1 MIIVTSHHNSSMAAV
16 HGNFPAAAMMTPGW
30 EIPVDISKC
39 HSEDFVDCIS
49 NYIIWGWV
57 KTLLISILMGWTSIY
72 QLFWGSLGARVLTNS
87 HIIFQYIPWI
97 LMVSLWVC
105 WFFGHRKTG
114 RKMMNIQT
122 HGFARFEKKTFCVS
136 YFVVLVEHLSW
147 FRIMSIYHDSES
159 WAFIMIQNHD
169 TCSWLLLHIWNSCWL
184 TTAMIKTE

>member
-105 WFFGHRKTG
+105 WFFGHRKAG
-114 RKMMNIQT
+114 RKMMKIQT
-122 HGFARFEKKTFCVS
+122 HGFARFEKNILRVIFRRLS
-136 YFVVLVEHLSW
+136 RAFIMIQNHEHLSW
-147 FRIMSIYHDSES
+147 FRIMIHAHDCCYISGTVV
-159 WAFIMIQNHD
+159 D
-169 TCSWLLLHIWNSCWL
+169 LLLRW
-184 TTAMIKTE
+184 